1 MAFVPLGSLLK
12 KQIQAKPGVSGP
24 VQASRVV
31 LRACDVVTAKF
42 PALAPRLTVVS
53 FRDGVLTVKAA
64 SGAAAAETRLRET
77 QLLAAL
83 RDEVGPGVVRSL
95 RVRL

>member
-1 MAFVPLGSLLK
+1 MAFEPLGKLLK
-12 KQIQAKPGVSGP
+12 KQIQTKPGVSGP

-31 LRACDVVTAKF
+31 LRACDVVTARF

-53 FRDGVLTVKAA
+53 YRDGVLTLKAA

-77 QLLAAL
+77 QIMAAL
-83 RDEVGPGVVRSL
+83 REDIGPGVVRAL

>member
-1 MAFVPLGSLLK
+1 MAFEPLGSLLK
-12 KQIQAKPGVSGP
+12 RQIQAKPGVSGP

-31 LRACDVVTAKF
+31 LRACDVVTARF

-53 FRDGVLTVKAA
+53 FKDGVLTVKAA

-77 QLLAAL
+77 QIMAAL
-83 RDEVGPGVVRSL
+83 REDVGPGVVRAL

>member
-1 MAFVPLGSLLK
+1 MAFVPLGNLLK

-24 VQASRVV
+24 VHASRVV
-31 LRACDVVTAKF
+31 LRACEVVATRF

-53 FRDGVLTVKAA
+53 FRDGALTLKAA
-64 SGAAAAETRLRET
+64 SGAAAAETRLREA

-83 RDEVGPGVVRSL
+83 REDLGPGVVRAV

>member
-1 MAFVPLGSLLK
+1 MAFVPLGNLLK
-12 KQIQAKPGVSGP
+12 KQIQAKPGMSGP

-31 LRACDVVTAKF
+31 LRACDVVTATF

-64 SGAAAAETRLRET
+64 SGAAAAETRLREA
-77 QLLAAL
+77 QLMAAL
-83 RDEVGPGVVRSL
+83 REDLGAGVVRAL
-95 RVRL
+95 RVKL

>member
-1 MAFVPLGSLLK
+1 MAFERLGSLLK
-12 KQIQAKPGVSGP
+12 KQIKAKPGVSGP

-31 LRACDVVTAKF
+31 LRACDVVTVKF
-42 PALAPRLTVVS
+42 PMLAPRLTVVS
-53 FRDGVLTVKAA
+53 YRDGVLTLKAA
-64 SGAAAAETRLRET
+64 TGAAAAETRLREA

-83 RDEVGPGVVRSL
+83 REDVGPGVVRAL